1 VANDQLVDA
10 AVPGIFLLFFA
21 FAFLLWLAATAF
33 WVWML
38 VDCIKNEG
46 DAGNQRVIWAL
57 LMVFLGPIV
66 SILYYFIRR
75 PQRIAEF
82 GR

>member
-1 VANDQLVDA
+1 VANDQLVEA
-10 AVPGIFLLFFA
+10 YAPFLFLLFFA
-21 FAFLLWLAATAF
+21 AMFLLWLAATAF

-38 VDCIKNEG
+38 IDCIKNEG

-57 LMVFLGPIV
+57 LMVFLGSIV
-66 SILYYFIRR
+66 SILYCFIRR